1 MKSVRIKQLPESVYS
16 RIAAGE
22 VIDKP
27 AAVVRELVDNSI
39 DAGAAAVTVKT
50 VNGGIDS
57 IVVDDD
63 GCGIHRDDLM
73 LALTEHATSKIFDV
87 DDIYNVTTMG
97 FRGEA
102 LNSIKTVA
110 HIAITTNTDETGLSA
125 GCSINN
131 DDYKV
136 KSVPFKKGTMITV
149 TDLFYNLPARRKFL
163 KSKITELNNV
173 KKVLRDKALANLNI
187 AFKFFNDGKL
197 VFSTKGDG
205 DFAAA
210 FNSVT
215 PNANDNGLDIHIN
228 TFTQRVSED
237 LNFTIYYSSPDVFFT
252 SRKYQSLFVNNRPVS
267 VPFYYAMIDTAV
279 REYISPGRHALIYT
293 FIDINPAQ
301 IDVNIHPAKK
311 EINFADSSF
320 ISSQLCYAIKL
331 AMSQVISRRISPDGG
346 LVTGQTFFA
355 ADKPFSVDLFT
366 PDRFEHFSQNGGSSD
381 DYLDFEERSQSLM
394 PDEAFSDVGQN
405 VVDDYRIVG
414 RIFNTY
420 ILVEKGGVMLI
431 IDQHAAAESIIYRKK
446 LKIYE
451 ESHSSEQLIIPL
463 MAELTDWSD
472 KTEQRIAQLNQ
483 HGFDIE
489 RSEGTTIVIRAVP
502 HVLLLRKNN
511 DVVTDLI
518 VSFLQKEIDPD
529 KSIIDQILIEAS
541 CKEAIKK
548 GDYINLLEMTEIVQ
562 QYFAY
567 GITNCPHGRPAHFE
581 LALEDVEKYFQRK
594 M

>member
-1 MKSVRIKQLPESVYS
+1 MRIKQLPESVYS

-27 AAVVRELVDNSI
+27 AAVVRELVDNAI
-39 DAGAAAVTVKT
+39 DAGAKNITVKT
-50 VNGGIDS
+50 INGGIDS

-63 GCGIHRDDLM
+63 GCGIHKDDLL

-110 HIAITTNTDETGLSA
+110 HLTITTNTDESGLSA
-125 GCSINN
+125 GSSINN
-131 DDYKV
+131 EDYKV

-187 AFKFFNDGKL
+187 SFRFFHDGKL
-197 VFSTKGDG
+197 VFATKGDG

-210 FNSVT
+210 FHSVT
-215 PNANDNGLDIHIN
+215 PNAADNGAEIHIN
-228 TFTQRVSED
+228 TFTERINDD
-237 LNFTIYYSSPDVFFT
+237 LSFTIYYSSPDVFFS
-252 SRKYQSLFVNNRPVS
+252 SRKYQTLFVNKRPVS
-267 VPFYYAMIDTAV
+267 VPFYYSVIDTAV
-279 REYISPGRHALIYT
+279 REYISPGRHAMICT
-293 FIDINPAQ
+293 FIDINPSQ

-311 EINFADSSF
+311 EINFADSAFVSA
-320 ISSQLCYAIKL
+320 QLCRAIKL
-331 AMSQVISRRISPDGG
+331 AMSQMLSRRISLDGG
-346 LVTGQTFFA
+346 LAADQQPYI
-355 ADKPFSVDLFT
+355 ADKPFSVHLFET
-366 PDRFEHFSQNGGSSD
+366 DQFDSFRQNGAAPSDSSD
-381 DYLDFEERSQSLM
+381 YIDFIERSQSM
-394 PDEAFSDVGQN
+394 PSEDFSDVCQN
-405 VVDDYRIVG
+405 IGDDYRIVG
-414 RIFNTY
+414 RIFNNY
-420 ILVEKGGVMLI
+420 ILVEKDNKMLI
-431 IDQHAAAESIIYRKK
+431 IDQHAASESIIYRKK
-446 LKIYE
+446 LKNYE
-451 ESHSSEQLIIPL
+451 ESHSVEQLIIPL
-463 MAELTDWSD
+463 TAELTDWTD
-472 KTEQRIAQLNQ
+472 KTEQRIELLNQ
-483 HGFDIE
+483 NGFDIE
-489 RSEGTTIVIRAVP
+489 RREGTTIVIRSVP

-511 DVVTDLI
+511 DVVTNLI

-567 GITNCPHGRPAHFE
+567 GITNCPHGRPAH
-581 LALEDVEKYFQRK
+581 
-594 M
+594 

>member
-1 MKSVRIKQLPESVYS
+1 MRIKQLPESVYS

-39 DAGAAAVTVKT
+39 DAGAATITVKT
-50 VNGGIDS
+50 TNGGIDS

-63 GCGIHRDDLM
+63 GCGIHRDDLL

-110 HIAITTNTDETGLSA
+110 HITITTNTDETGLSA
-125 GCSINN
+125 GSSINN

-163 KSKITELNNV
+163 KAKMTELNNV

-210 FNSVT
+210 FNSTT

-228 TFTQRVSED
+228 SFIQRVSED
-237 LNFTIYYSSPDVFFT
+237 LCFTIYYSSPDVFFT

-279 REYISPGRHALIYT
+279 REYISPGRHALVYT
-293 FIDINPAQ
+293 FIDINPSQ

-311 EINFADSSF
+311 EINFAESSF
-320 ISSQLCYAIKL
+320 VSSQLCYAIKL
-331 AMSQVISRRISPDGG
+331 AMSQVLSRRISPDGG
-346 LVTGQTFFA
+346 LVQNETFFA
-355 ADKPFSVDLFT
+355 ADKPFSVDLFE
-366 PDRFEHFSQNGGSSD
+366 PERFGSFSQNGGSSD
-381 DYLDFEERSQSLM
+381 YIDFIERSQSYESN
-394 PDEAFSDVGQN
+394 DAFSETTQN
-405 VVDDYRIVG
+405 VADDYRIVG
-414 RIFNTY
+414 RIFNNY
-420 ILVEKGGVMLI
+420 ILVEKDGKMLI

-446 LKIYE
+446 LKNYE

-463 MAELTDWSD
+463 TAELSDWTD

-483 HGFDIE
+483 NGFDIE

-511 DVVTDLI
+511 DVVTQLI

>member
-1 MKSVRIKQLPESVYS
+1 MRIKQLPESVYS

-39 DAGAAAVTVKT
+39 DAGAKNITVKT
-50 VNGGIDS
+50 TNGGIDS

-63 GCGIHRDDLM
+63 GCGIHRDDLL

-110 HIAITTNTDETGLSA
+110 HITITTNTDETGLSA
-125 GCSINN
+125 GSSINN

-136 KSVPFKKGTMITV
+136 KSVPFKQGTMITV

-210 FNSVT
+210 FNSTT

-228 TFTQRVSED
+228 SFIQRVSED
-237 LNFTIYYSSPDVFFT
+237 LCFTIYYSSPDVFFT

-279 REYISPGRHALIYT
+279 REYISPGRHALVYT
-293 FIDINPAQ
+293 FIDINPSQ

-311 EINFADSSF
+311 EINFAESSF
-320 ISSQLCYAIKL
+320 VSSQLCYAIKL
-331 AMSQVISRRISPDGG
+331 AMSQVLSRRISPDGG
-346 LVTGQTFFA
+346 LVQNETFFA
-355 ADKPFSVDLFT
+355 ADKPFSVDLFE
-366 PDRFEHFSQNGGSSD
+366 PEHFGSFSQNGGSSD
-381 DYLDFEERSQSLM
+381 YIDFIERSQSYESN
-394 PDEAFSDVGQN
+394 DAFSETTQN
-405 VVDDYRIVG
+405 VADDYRIVG
-414 RIFNTY
+414 RIFNNY
-420 ILVEKGGVMLI
+420 ILVEKDGKMLI

-446 LKIYE
+446 LKNYE

-463 MAELTDWSD
+463 TAELSDWSD

-483 HGFDIE
+483 NGFDIE

-511 DVVTDLI
+511 DVVTQLI

-594 M
+594 L

>member
-1 MKSVRIKQLPESVYS
+1 
-16 RIAAGE
+16 
-22 VIDKP
+22 
-27 AAVVRELVDNSI
+27 
-39 DAGAAAVTVKT
+39 
-50 VNGGIDS
+50 
-57 IVVDDD
+57 
-63 GCGIHRDDLM
+63 
-73 LALTEHATSKIFDV
+73 ATSKIFDV

-110 HIAITTNTDETGLSA
+110 HITITTNTDETGLSA
-125 GCSINN
+125 GSSINN

-163 KSKITELNNV
+163 KAKMTELNNV

-210 FNSVT
+210 FNSTT

-228 TFTQRVSED
+228 SFIQRVSED
-237 LNFTIYYSSPDVFFT
+237 LCFTIYYSSPDVFFT

-279 REYISPGRHALIYT
+279 REYISPGRHALVYT
-293 FIDINPAQ
+293 FIDINPSQ

-311 EINFADSSF
+311 EINFAESSF
-320 ISSQLCYAIKL
+320 VSSQLCYAIKL
-331 AMSQVISRRISPDGG
+331 AMSQVLSRRISPDGG
-346 LVTGQTFFA
+346 LVQNETFFA
-355 ADKPFSVDLFT
+355 ADKPFSVDLFE
-366 PDRFEHFSQNGGSSD
+366 PERFGSFSQNGGSSD
-381 DYLDFEERSQSLM
+381 YIDFIERSQSYESN
-394 PDEAFSDVGQN
+394 DAFSETTQN
-405 VVDDYRIVG
+405 VADDYRIVG
-414 RIFNTY
+414 RIFNNY
-420 ILVEKGGVMLI
+420 ILVEKDGKMLI

-446 LKIYE
+446 LKNYE

-463 MAELTDWSD
+463 TAELSDWTD

-483 HGFDIE
+483 NGFDIE

-511 DVVTDLI
+511 DVVTQLI

>member
-1 MKSVRIKQLPESVYS
+1 MRIKQLPESVYS

-39 DAGAAAVTVKT
+39 DAGAATITVKT
-50 VNGGIDS
+50 TNGGIDS

-63 GCGIHRDDLM
+63 GCGIHRDDLL

-110 HIAITTNTDETGLSA
+110 HITITTNTDETGLSA
-125 GCSINN
+125 GSSINN

-210 FNSVT
+210 FNSTT

-228 TFTQRVSED
+228 SFIQRVSED
-237 LNFTIYYSSPDVFFT
+237 LCFTIYYSSPDVFFT

-279 REYISPGRHALIYT
+279 REYISPGRHALVYT
-293 FIDINPAQ
+293 FIDINPSQ

-311 EINFADSSF
+311 EINFAESSF
-320 ISSQLCYAIKL
+320 VSSQLCYAIKL
-331 AMSQVISRRISPDGG
+331 AMSQVLSRRISPDGG
-346 LVTGQTFFA
+346 LVQNETFFA
-355 ADKPFSVDLFT
+355 ADKPFSVDLFE
-366 PDRFEHFSQNGGSSD
+366 PERFGSFSQNGGSSD
-381 DYLDFEERSQSLM
+381 YIDFIERSQSYESN
-394 PDEAFSDVGQN
+394 DAFSETTQN
-405 VVDDYRIVG
+405 VADDYRIVG
-414 RIFNTY
+414 RIFNNY
-420 ILVEKGGVMLI
+420 ILVEKDGKMLI

-446 LKIYE
+446 LKNYE

-463 MAELTDWSD
+463 TAELSDWTD

-483 HGFDIE
+483 NGFDIE

-511 DVVTDLI
+511 DVVTQLI

-529 KSIIDQILIEAS
+529 KSILDQILIEAS

>member
-1 MKSVRIKQLPESVYS
+1 MRIKQLPESVYS

-39 DAGAAAVTVKT
+39 DAGAKNITVKT
-50 VNGGIDS
+50 TNGGIDS

-63 GCGIHRDDLM
+63 GCGIHRDDLL

-110 HIAITTNTDETGLSA
+110 HITITTNTDETGLSA
-125 GCSINN
+125 GSSINN
-131 DDYKV
+131 DDYKI
-136 KSVPFKKGTMITV
+136 KSVPFKQGTMITV

-197 VFSTKGDG
+197 VFSTNGDG

-210 FNSVT
+210 FNSTT

-228 TFTQRVSED
+228 SFIQRVSED
-237 LNFTIYYSSPDVFFT
+237 LCFTIYYSSPDVFFT

-279 REYISPGRHALIYT
+279 REYISPGRHALVYT
-293 FIDINPAQ
+293 FIDINPSQ

-320 ISSQLCYAIKL
+320 VSSQLCYAIKL
-331 AMSQVISRRISPDGG
+331 SMSQVLSRRISPDGG
-346 LVTGQTFFA
+346 LVQNETFFA
-355 ADKPFSVDLFT
+355 ADKPFSVDLFA
-366 PDRFEHFSQNGGSSD
+366 PDHFGSFSQNGGSSD
-381 DYLDFEERSQSLM
+381 YIDFIERSQSYESN
-394 PDEAFSDVGQN
+394 DAFSETTQN

-414 RIFNTY
+414 RIFNNY
-420 ILVEKGGVMLI
+420 ILVEKDGKMLI
-431 IDQHAAAESIIYRKK
+431 IDQHAAAESIIHRKK
-446 LKIYE
+446 LKNYE

-463 MAELTDWSD
+463 TAELSDWTD

-483 HGFDIE
+483 NGFDIE

-511 DVVTDLI
+511 DVVTQLI

-594 M
+594 L